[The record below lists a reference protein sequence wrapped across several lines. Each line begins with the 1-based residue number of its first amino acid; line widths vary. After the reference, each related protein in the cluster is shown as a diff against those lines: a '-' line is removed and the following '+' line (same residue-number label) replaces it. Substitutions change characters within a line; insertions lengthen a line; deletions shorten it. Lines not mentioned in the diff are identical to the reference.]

1 MSKRHKSR
9 DDEDD
14 DSDDKGR
21 GRYTHRDDM
30 KHKHDKYNNEH
41 RSTTGHR
48 HKTESVWYVCYRVF
62 CGHHIDHRDIYYHHI
77 DHRDIYD
84 HRIDHRDIYDH
95 HIDRFVYSVYRDIDL
110 KPMIDK

>member
-1 MSKRHKSR
+1 MISR
-9 DDEDD
+9 
-14 DSDDKGR
+14 
-21 GRYTHRDDM
+21 
-30 KHKHDKYNNEH
+30 
-41 RSTTGHR
+41 
-48 HKTESVWYVCYRVF
+48 WYVCYRVF
-62 CGHHIDHRDIYYHHI
+62 CGHHIDHRDIYDHHI